1 MDHDDPIFFSKRF
14 FLWCYVVLLGG
25 NDTKHANFVLLM
37 ATVLAVAFIAGCT
50 SAPEK
55 ETVNQSAQEAPLAKN
70 SADNVRY
77 VEINLL
83 DGTNVGGKYV
93 SETAAFTTIIAMYT
107 MDPSAYTLDAYNKA
121 VKDPDKYFVKGNG
134 AEISIKNSLINSMIT
149 IEDPTAMIEANLQEM
164 NTTAAAIKSAAEKK
178 AEYYRIEKEKREAKQ
193 SS

>member
-1 MDHDDPIFFSKRF
+1 MV
-14 FLWCYVVLLGG
+14 LCVLLGG
-25 NDTKHANFVLLM
+25 NDTKHASFVLVM
-37 ATVLAVAFIAGCT
+37 AAVLAVSFIAGCT

-55 ETVNQSAQEAPLAKN
+55 ETVNQSVQEKEAP
-70 SADNVRY
+70 SASDSGSNVRY
-77 VEINLL
+77 VEISLL
-83 DGTNVGGKYV
+83 DGTKIGGKYV

-134 AEISIKNSLINSMIT
+134 AEISIKNSLINSMVT
-149 IEDPTAMIEANLQEM
+149 IEDPTAMIQANLQEM

-193 SS
+193 QS